1 MGFLNNNIDLTI
13 YAKLTPYGRQ
23 QLLKSNTSLITK
35 FSLGDSDANYNVDS
49 VISTGS
55 MPTISGNLAVGNF
68 NNNSS
73 SSNFKIKNVIP
84 YLTGKSFKA
93 VELGSTEVY
102 NERNKNGYVS
112 LIASQVTQF
121 FAERNVDNNYANL
134 FKTFGLPITAAD
146 KTFFSAATYTQG
158 GFSDT
163 ALSGLNQDKIFVIAI
178 PNASYGEEIDG
189 KNIEI
194 SVTTTASTYNIYGTY
209 QNVNQLLATQDGKIS
224 EDTPTSKKFGDNIT
238 FLFSD
243 GIKKPGNNAT
253 KSWATGFNT
262 VKPFSL
268 NSKNLFNIKNA
279 TNVTGDTA
287 VGIAYLDKGFI
298 VITDPNIV
306 NDIDLGGSSTTSSA
320 TTVSYTHYST
330 EIFQSVNVFAGRNEF
345 NASNNATFESGD
357 VVRISEVGLYDG
369 GGNLVAIGKPDRHI
383 VKRGNQIV
391 SLAVK
396 INV

>member
-23 QLLKSNTSLITK
+23 QLLKSNTALITN
-35 FSLGDSDANYNVDS
+35 FALGDSDANYTVDAT
-49 VISTGS
+49 IGTGS

-73 SSNFKIKNVIP
+73 SNKFLIKNTVP
-84 YLTGKSFKA
+84 YLTGKIFKA
-93 VELGSTEVY
+93 VELGSTDVY
-102 NERNKNGYVS
+102 LEQTKNGYVS
-112 LIASQVTQF
+112 LTTPQITQF
-121 FAERNVDNNYANL
+121 FAERNVDNSYANL
-134 FKTFGLPITAAD
+134 FKSFGLPITASD

-163 ALSGLNQDKIFVIAI
+163 ALSGFNQDKILVIAI
-178 PNASYGEEIDG
+178 PNTSYGEEIDG
-189 KNIEI
+189 KNIGI
-194 SVTTTASTYNIYGTY
+194 NITTTASTYNVYGTY
-209 QNVNQLLATQDGKIS
+209 QNVNQLLPSQDVKLS
-224 EDTPTSKKFGDNIT
+224 EDTPTSKKIGDNIV

-243 GIKKPGNNAT
+243 EVKKPNNVST
-253 KSWATGFNT
+253 KSWATGNNK

-268 NSKNLFNIKNA
+268 NKKELFNIKNA
-279 TNVTGDTA
+279 TNVVGDTA

-298 VITDPNIV
+298 VITEPNIV
-306 NDIDLGGSSTTSSA
+306 NDMDLGAASTTSSA
-320 TTVSYTHYST
+320 TTVSYSHYST
-330 EIFQSVNVFAGRNEF
+330 EIFQSINVFAGRNEF
-345 NASNNATFESGD
+345 NTSNNPTFESGD
-357 VVRISEVGLYDG
+357 TVRISEVGLYDA

-383 VKRGNQIV
+383 VKRSNQVV